1 MKTLVDS
8 SALYALTIAED
19 LHHDRA
25 VTCFGELDQLG
36 VELSTTN
43 YVLLECVALIQ
54 RRYGMSDAQE
64 FLKKVGALLDIVWI
78 GQTEHGEAVK
88 MWTAAGRRA
97 LSLVDCTNMA
107 VMRQRHIRTIVA
119 FDPHFH
125 EAGFEVL
132 PRADRVAEGRG
143 VYRTK
148 PLSKR
153 VAR

>member
-1 MKTLVDS
+1 MNTLVDS

-25 VTCFGELDQLG
+25 VACFGELEQLG
-36 VELSTTN
+36 VALSTTN

-54 RRYGMSDAQE
+54 RRYGMPDAQE
-64 FLKKVGALLDIVWI
+64 FLKKVDALLDIVWI
-78 GQTEHGEAVK
+78 GQAEHGEAVK

-97 LSLVDCTNMA
+97 LSLVDCTNMV
-107 VMRQRHIRTIVA
+107 VMRQQHIRAIVA

-132 PRADRVAEGRG
+132 PRADRVAEKRG
-143 VYRTK
+143 VYRANR
-148 PLSKR
+148 SR
-153 VAR
+153 R